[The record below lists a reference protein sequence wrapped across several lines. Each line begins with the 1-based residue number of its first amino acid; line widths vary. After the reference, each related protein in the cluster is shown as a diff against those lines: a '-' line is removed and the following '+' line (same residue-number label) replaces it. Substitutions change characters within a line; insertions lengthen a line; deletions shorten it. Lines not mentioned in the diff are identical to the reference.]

1 TVRGRIA
8 AIKPGFYTRMGA
20 AIRHS
25 TTILKEQPAERRLL
39 LVLTDGKPND
49 VDHYEGRYG
58 IEDTRHAV
66 RAAREAGLTV
76 FCVTIDRD
84 AADYLPHLFGGQGF
98 VVVKDANELPRLLP
112 RLYLQMTKR
121 F

>member
-1 TVRGRIA
+1 
-8 AIKPGFYTRMGA
+8 KPGFYTRMGA

-25 TTILKEQPAERRLL
+25 TSILREQPAERRLL
-39 LVLTDGKPND
+39 LILTDGKPND

-76 FCVTIDRD
+76 FCVTVDRNG
-84 AADYLPHLFGGQGF
+84 ADYLPHFFGAKNC
-98 VVVKDANELPRLLP
+98 VVVQNATQLPRLLP
-112 RLYLQMTKR
+112 RLYVQLTRR